1 MNRFKI
7 VAMIAVA
14 LFIGACSQINAEKK
28 APALQAKI
36 DASSDKY
43 LSCAQAYATKYAA
56 SADTPTIL
64 AEGVIS
70 GCSAE
75 MDTVKDNMLAL
86 AKTQAMLASFQDKQI
101 KAGVEKLENEARAI
115 AINSAFLKEAPQKT
129 SSTASNNSDSENTVE
144 QRLIRLESLY
154 DKQLIDKEEYQEQ
167 KSRILDSL

>member
-43 LSCAQAYATKYAA
+43 LSCAQAYATKNAA
-56 SADTPTIL
+56 SADSPTIL
-64 AEGVIS
+64 AEGVIA
-70 GCSAE
+70 GCSSQ
-75 MDTVKDNMLAL
+75 MNVVKDNILVL
-86 AKTQAMLASFQDKQI
+86 AKTKAMLGSSQDKEVN
-101 KAGVEKLENEARAI
+101 AGVEKLEKEARAI
-115 AINSAFLKEAPQKT
+115 AINSAFLKEVPQKT
-129 SSTASNNSDSENTVE
+129 SSTGGNKSDSESTVE
-144 QRLIRLESLY
+144 QRLIRLDSLY
-154 DKQLIDKEEYQEQ
+154 EKKLIDKQDYQEQ

>member
-1 MNRFKI
+1 MKRFKI

-43 LSCAQAYATKYAA
+43 LSCAQAYATKYAP
-56 SADTPTIL
+56 SAGTPTIL

-70 GCSAE
+70 GCSSE
-75 MDTVKDNMLAL
+75 MDVVKDNMLAL
-86 AKTQAMLASFQDKQI
+86 AKTQAMLASYQDKKI
-101 KAGVEKLENEARAI
+101 KEGVEKLENEARAI

-129 SSTASNNSDSENTVE
+129 SSIDSDNSDSENTVE